1 MDSTAQSAGNKPPA
15 WYWIVS
21 ALALV
26 WMLFGV
32 MSWVMDLMMD
42 EAALA
47 QMSEAQQQ
55 LYRARP
61 DWIFVLYAI
70 AIFGGL
76 AGAIGLLMRR
86 RWSVT
91 AFAVSLIAVIV
102 QFGYIL
108 GVMNT
113 IELLGFATAATFP
126 IVIFAIGAALLW
138 FATHAKKSGWFTA

>member
-1 MDSTAQSAGNKPPA
+1 MDGAAQSAAIKPPT
-15 WYWIVS
+15 WYWVAS
-21 ALALV
+21 AIALI
-26 WMLFGV
+26 WMLIGV
-32 MSWVMDLMMD
+32 MSWVMDLMTD

-61 DWIFVLYAI
+61 SWIFVLYAI

-76 AGAIGLLMRR
+76 AGAIGLLMRK

-91 AFAVSLIAVIV
+91 ALAVSLVAVVV

-108 GVMNT
+108 GAMDA
-113 IELLGFATAATFP
+113 IALLGFAAAAAFP
-126 IVIFAIGAALLW
+126 IVIFLIGAALLW
-138 FATHAKKSGWFTA
+138 FASHAKKSGWFTA